1 MITKTMSKKEVLIKL
16 AEQSLEGDK
25 FSLAKIISIFENTKP
40 EYYEYKNII
49 IDYLKNKNLHKGYF
63 LGITG
68 TPGAGKST
76 LTGKLA
82 LELINKQNDIRVAIL
97 AVDPSSEVSGG
108 SLLGDRTRV
117 KLPINEKRIYFRSQA
132 SDKELGGLSKHT
144 FNVCR
149 VLYYL
154 FDYIFL
160 ETVGIGQSEIEIQHI
175 ADHVFLVLQPLTGD
189 QIQFMKAGIME
200 IPDAFIINKWDQEKE
215 AQKTY
220 YALKSTLSFIRPNS
234 KEIPIFR
241 VSAYSGFGIN
251 DLIEYIISLKQNS
264 NDLST
269 SLTKKEIFYFEK
281 WVKNQYGLKGLE
293 ILNEKG
299 GASTFLREHGSF
311 DLAIQEFS
319 KLRYTFD
326 SYE

>member
-1 MITKTMSKKEVLIKL
+1 MITIDSLRMTKKEELIRL
-16 AEQSLEGDK
+16 VEDAIEGNK
-25 FSLAKIISIFENTKP
+25 FSLAKLISIFENTRSD
-40 EYYEYKNII
+40 YYEWKEII
-49 IDYLKNKNLHKGYF
+49 IEYLKKRKLYKGYF
-63 LGITG
+63 IGITG

-82 LELINKQNDIRVAIL
+82 LELIQYDKNLRVAIL
-97 AVDPSSEVSGG
+97 AIDPSSEISGG

-117 KLPINEKRIYFRSQA
+117 KLPIHEKRIYFRSQA

-149 VLYYL
+149 LLYYL
-154 FDYIFL
+154 FDFIFI
-160 ETVGIGQSEIEIQHI
+160 ETVGIGQSEIEVHNV

-220 YALKSTLSFIRPNS
+220 YALKSTLSFIKPGT

-241 VSAYSGFGIN
+241 VSAYTGYGI
-251 DLIEYIISLKQNS
+251 LELVEYIKSLKDTLN
-264 NDLST
+264 NKETLE
-269 SLTKKEIFYFEK
+269 KKEIFYFEK
-281 WVKNQYGLKGLE
+281 WVKNQYGLKGWE

-299 GASTFLREHGSF
+299 GASNYLKEKGSF
-311 DLAIQEFS
+311 DKAIKDFS
-319 KLRYTFD
+319 QLKYYF
-326 SYE
+326 